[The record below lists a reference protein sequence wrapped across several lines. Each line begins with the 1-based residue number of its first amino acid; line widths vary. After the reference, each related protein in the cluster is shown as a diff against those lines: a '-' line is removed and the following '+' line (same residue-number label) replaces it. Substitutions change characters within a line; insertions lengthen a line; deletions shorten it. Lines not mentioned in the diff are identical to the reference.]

1 MLELTTAAAIIVGLH
16 VTVIYVASEVLH
28 LDALPF
34 AMVIIGTAIV
44 SAIVAKATQPT
55 WLAKFKQILN
65 QEKQVGDVK
74 EDLLGVL
81 GVFVAGAVA
90 NNWLM
95 VRRFGAQRWAGVVAV
110 NMLVNW
116 LLG

>member
-1 MLELTTAAAIIVGLH
+1 MLELTTVAAIFVGLH
-16 VTVIYVASEVLH
+16 VAVIYVASEVLR
-28 LDALPF
+28 LEAMPF
-34 AMVIIGTAIV
+34 AIVIVGTAIV
-44 SAIVAKATQPT
+44 SALVAKATQPT

-65 QEKQVGDVK
+65 QETHVGDVK

-81 GVFVAGAVA
+81 AVFVAGAVA